1 MGDVGQ
7 IMLDSLDKGEALRY
21 MGYRDVPADEKTLR
35 IMDECEKKLLA
46 VIKPCY
52 IYHVFDI
59 EASDSMVSVCGT
71 SLILVGKSISDHLS
85 GCSKCVLMAAT
96 LSALAD
102 RLIRQYEATDMTKA
116 VMLDF
121 LSSAAVEQVCDAA
134 EERLDKELSGFYRT
148 WRFSPGYGDLA
159 LDIQGSF
166 LDVLQAPKR
175 IGLNVTSSNIMTPR
189 KSVTAII
196 GLSEH
201 EISKGRRGC
210 SVCNMKDVCQF
221 RKRGEH
227 CGI

>member
-21 MGYRDVPADEKTLR
+21 MGYRDVQADEKTLR
-35 IMDECEKKLLA
+35 IMEECEKKLLA
-46 VIKPCY
+46 VIKPCFV
-52 IYHVFDI
+52 YHVFDI
-59 EASDSMVSVCGT
+59 EHSDGGVIICGT
-71 SLILVGKSISDHLS
+71 SLILEGRSISEHLS
-85 GCSKCVLMAAT
+85 GCTKCVLMAAT
-96 LSALAD
+96 LSAHAD
-102 RLIRQYEATDMTKA
+102 RLIRQYEATDMTRA
-116 VMLDF
+116 IILDF
-121 LSSAAVEQVCDAA
+121 LASAAVEQVCDAA
-134 EERLDKELSGFYRT
+134 EERLDRELPGFNRT

-166 LDVLQAPKR
+166 LDVLQTPKR
-175 IGLNVTSSNIMTPR
+175 IGLNVTQNNIMTPR

-196 GLSEH
+196 GLSEN

-210 SVCNMKDVCQF
+210 SVCNMKEVCQF